1 MSFELGERIKSAMNG
16 WADDGSNADNAIGT
30 AVVILRNGELQFL
43 DEGIKNNEGIKR
55 YLDRD
60 LMTNDNDVIVLFDDG
75 HFEWG
80 YDGDCD
86 FYPADG
92 ELNGD

>member
-1 MSFELGERIKSAMNG
+1 MSFELGSRIKSALNSWSG
-16 WADDGSNADNAIGT
+16 EEPAKGLGT
-30 AVVILRNGELQFL
+30 VVVVLRNGELQFL
-43 DEGIKNNEGIKR
+43 NDEVKNDEEIEH
-55 YLDRD
+55 YLEPDQY
-60 LMTNDNDVIVLFDDG
+60 MTNDEDVIVLFDDG